1 MRVADAAGARE
12 LGCAQQRRLAVVGV
26 AVVHIGMATQQELHH
41 LRVALLRGLHQ
52 RRVAHIETVALH
64 IVGTK
69 ALRKKCL
76 DLAQA
81 TALHGIE
88 ERDLR
93 LRGRRVASGFGL
105 GWVRR
110 HVEHES

>member
-1 MRVADAAGARE
+1 
-12 LGCAQQRRLAVVGV
+12 
-26 AVVHIGMATQQELHH
+26 MATQQELHH

-64 IVGTK
+64 IVGTE

-93 LRGRRVASGFGL
+93 LCGRRVTCGFGL
-105 GWVRR
+105 SGVCG